1 MAPCL
6 CMRSH
11 GAPSTPR
18 PAHRDMRI
26 GGKAFTVVN
35 GWTVPGFTHE
45 RELGGGAEGRVV
57 LAVDDLTS
65 TKVAIKYLDGGLLA
79 DEAFLTRFRAAARIL
94 SQLEDPNVVDLYD
107 FVETPDGAAIVMQCV
122 DGVSLRHVLAAQG
135 PAGPLAALS
144 MLGGTLLGL
153 ASAGEH
159 GLTLH
164 GALRPANIMI
174 DADGNA
180 RLTDFATARPG
191 TEAQSGAAY
200 AAPELWDGSPATV
213 ATDLYAATA
222 VFYECLTG
230 RPPFTGRN
238 LARQHREAP
247 IPADGVPGP
256 LRDLVH
262 QGLAKDPARRPASAV
277 DYLAALE
284 EAAVSAYGPSWE
296 AQGRGRLTELAAQA
310 ALQPEPPKPKPARSS
325 GRNPIVAAKQ
335 PGGGGS
341 RTRWVLAAVAVL
353 VVAGAGA
360 SAATLLKGD
369 KKQPAAP
376 TTAQSS
382 TPQPTPPAAGGID
395 ANQLV
400 ARIDQAV
407 AQAPGALFSYRQ
419 TGCCG
424 FPAAGKGTLGLA
436 PGGQASSALPSYSLT
451 LSGTGAARK
460 PVRAL
465 IVEDRFYVRV
475 GKKWRS
481 SPLTGRGYPAAA
493 DQVRQGSAVAN
504 LTALL
509 RSSTKLTKTG
519 AIYEG
524 EAPAAA
530 LAQVPDLGPMYARM
544 AEATGA
550 QQIAFAIKFDAGF
563 RPTKFW
569 VRAGPEKG
577 RNQTMRGSYTKWGRK
592 PAIKAPS

>member
-1 MAPCL
+1 M
-6 CMRSH
+6 
-11 GAPSTPR
+11 
-18 PAHRDMRI
+18 
-26 GGKAFTVVN
+26 AFTVVN

-57 LAVDDLTS
+57 LAVDDVTS
-65 TKVAIKYLDGGLLA
+65 TKVAIKYLAGGLLA
-79 DEAFLTRFRAAARIL
+79 DEAFRARFRAAARVL

-107 FVETPDGAAIVMQCV
+107 FVESADGAAIVMQCV
-122 DGVSLRHVLAAQG
+122 DGVSLRRVLAAQG

-153 ASAGEH
+153 ASADEH
-159 GLTLH
+159 GLPLH

-191 TEAQSGAAY
+191 TEAQSGPAY
-200 AAPELWDGSPATV
+200 AAPELWDGAPATV

-247 IPADGVPGP
+247 IPADEVPGP

-310 ALQPEPPKPKPARSS
+310 ALQPEPPKPRPARSS
-325 GRNPIVAAKQ
+325 GRNPVVAAKQ

-353 VVAGAGA
+353 LVAGAGA

-369 KKQPAAP
+369 KKQPATP

-382 TPQPTPPAAGGID
+382 TPQPTPPAAAPGGID
-395 ANQLV
+395 ADQLV

-424 FPAAGKGTLGLA
+424 FPAGGKGTLGLA
-436 PGGQASSALPSYSLT
+436 PGGQASTALPSYSLT
-451 LSGTGAARK
+451 LSGSGAARK
-460 PVRAL
+460 PVRAV
-465 IVEDRFYVRV
+465 IVQDRFYVRV

-481 SPLTGRGYPAAA
+481 SALTGRGYPAAA
-493 DQVRQGSAVAN
+493 GQVRQGSSVAN

-509 RSSTKLTKTG
+509 RSSTKLTRTG

-524 EAPAAA
+524 EAPAAV

-544 AEATGA
+544 AEATGV

-563 RPTKFW
+563 RPVKFW

-577 RNQTMRGSYTKWGRK
+577 RNQTMRGSYTKWGKK
-592 PAIKAPS
+592 PAIKAPR

>member
-1 MAPCL
+1 M
-6 CMRSH
+6 
-11 GAPSTPR
+11 
-18 PAHRDMRI
+18 
-26 GGKAFTVVN
+26 AFTVLN

-45 RELGGGAEGRVV
+45 RQLGDGAAGRVV

-65 TKVAIKYLDGGLLA
+65 TKVAIKYLGGALLA
-79 DEAFLTRFRAAARIL
+79 DEAFLARFRAAARSL

-122 DGVSLRHVLAAQG
+122 EGVSLRRVLAAQG

-153 ASAGEH
+153 ASAHEH
-159 GLTLH
+159 GVPVH

-174 DADGNA
+174 DVDGNA
-180 RLTDFATARPG
+180 RLTDFATSPPG
-191 TEAQSGAAY
+191 TEAQSGPAY
-200 AAPELWDGSPATV
+200 AAPELWDGAPATV

-230 RPPFTGRN
+230 RPPFAGRN
-238 LARQHREAP
+238 MARQHREAA
-247 IPADGVPGP
+247 IPADEVPGP
-256 LRDLVH
+256 LRDLIH
-262 QGLAKDPARRPASAV
+262 QGLAKSPEHRPATAA

-325 GRNPIVAAKQ
+325 GRNPVVAAKQ

-360 SAATLLKGD
+360 SAATLLKDD
-369 KKQPAAP
+369 KKQPAEP

-382 TPQPTPPAAGGID
+382 SPQPTPPAGGVD
-395 ANQLV
+395 PKALV
-400 ARIDQAV
+400 ARIDRAV
-407 AQAPGALFSYRQ
+407 AQAPGALFSYKQ

-424 FPAAGKGTLGLA
+424 FPASGRGTLGLA
-436 PGGQASSALPSYSLT
+436 PGGRPSGALPSYTLT
-451 LSGTGAARK
+451 LAGAGSARK
-460 PVRAL
+460 PVRAV
-465 IVEDRFYVRV
+465 IVDDRFYVRV
-475 GKKWRS
+475 GKQWRS
-481 SPLTGRGYPAAA
+481 SPLSGRGYPAAA
-493 DQVRQGSAVAN
+493 DQVRSGSSVAN

-509 RSSTKLTKTG
+509 RSATKLTRTG

-524 EAPAAA
+524 TAPAEA
-530 LAQVPDLGPMYARM
+530 LAQAPGVGPMYARM
-544 AEATGA
+544 ARATGV
-550 QQIAFAIKFDAGF
+550 QQIAFAIKLDAGF
-563 RPTKFW
+563 RPVKFW
-569 VRAGPEKG
+569 VRAGPANG

-592 PAIKAPS
+592 PAIQAPPSR